1 MKHWTKLLVAL
12 TAFSS
17 HPRDPHSERTR
28 RRSSAAPAATHSA
41 ARAATVKTATSPLG
55 RIIVDGG
62 GRTLYLFEKD
72 RRGHSACTRACAT
85 YWPPLLA
92 QAKPTAGRGVE
103 RALLGVTRRAN
114 GTKQVT

>member
-55 RIIVDGG
+55 RIIVDG
-62 GRTLYLFEKD
+62 
-72 RRGHSACTRACAT
+72 RG
-85 YWPPLLA
+85 
-92 QAKPTAGRGVE
+92 
-103 RALLGVTRRAN
+103 TRRAN
-114 GTKQVT
+114 GTKQVTYAGHPLYRFVQDTKPGQTNGQDSHASAPAGTCSSPAGKRIEKDDQ